1 MTVTM
6 RVLLALPAV
15 ALLACHSGDSADSAG
30 KAPAAVVTVR
40 TEVVAPQKV
49 METIGAIG
57 TVVTRA
63 GHLATLS
70 APASAHVSRVL
81 VTTGQTVGRGQVL
94 VELDRAPFEAALGA
108 AQAAYNVAEQGS
120 QRAQRLADEGI
131 VAKKDVELATAE
143 AARTRAEL
151 STAQR
156 DARLAVLAAPIAG
169 VVTRMTATIGAS
181 VDPAQP
187 LIEIADP
194 SALDAMLSVSPS
206 DAGRIE
212 PGDQATLTAG
222 MSATGERLGSGTVSD
237 IAATIDSVSRAVA
250 VRVRI
255 SSTLRQPRI
264 GETVYGT
271 IVTRT
276 RRDAIVIP
284 SEALVPDSGGFRV
297 FVVDS
302 AGIAHARSVT
312 TGANTDSGV
321 EIVKGLVAGE
331 RIVTYG
337 AYGVSDSA
345 KIQTAAPE
353 QRRTS
358 PPTDAG
364 GAVKG
369 EVTKP

>member
-1 MTVTM
+1 MTVRM
-6 RVLLALPAV
+6 RVLIALPSV
-15 ALLACHSGDSADSAG
+15 ALLACHKGDAGDSGD
-30 KAPAAVVTVR
+30 KAPAAVVTAR
-40 TEVVAPQKV
+40 TEVVAPQNV
-49 METIGAIG
+49 METVGAIG
-57 TVVTRA
+57 TVVSRA
-63 GHLATLS
+63 GHVATLS

-81 VTTGQTVGRGQVL
+81 VTTGQTVSRGQAL

-108 AQAAYNVAEQGS
+108 AQAAYNVAEQAA
-120 QRAQRLADEGI
+120 QRTQRLADEGI
-131 VAKKDVELATAE
+131 VARKDVELATADV
-143 AARTRAEL
+143 ARTRAEL

-156 DARLAVLAAPIAG
+156 DARLAVLVAPIAG
-169 VVTRMTATIGAS
+169 VITRMTATIGAS
-181 VDPAQP
+181 VDPALP

-194 SALDAMLSVSPS
+194 SALDALLSVSPS

-212 PGDQATLTAG
+212 PGDRATLTAG
-222 MSATGERLGSGTVSD
+222 MRATGEPLGSGAVSD
-237 IAATIDSVSRAVA
+237 IAAIIDSVSRAVA

-255 SSTLRQPRI
+255 SSIVRQPRI
-264 GETVYGT
+264 GETVFGT

-276 RRDAIVIP
+276 RHNAIVIP

-312 TGANTDSGV
+312 TGANTGGGV
-321 EIVKGLVAGE
+321 EIVKGLVAGD

-345 KIQTAAPE
+345 KIQTSASEQPRAAP
-353 QRRTS
+353 Q
-358 PPTDAG
+358 TDAG
-364 GAVKG
+364 SAVKS